1 MRQKFS
7 LLILVC
13 AMTAAVKAQTLT
25 AGVARVDITPPA
37 GVDLWGY
44 SNRSGPATGA
54 LDPLY
59 ARALL
64 LDDGRN
70 AVAIVTLD
78 LGRTFGQAQMNT
90 VRQRVRREHRV
101 NDVMF
106 IASHTHSG
114 PSIDEDY
121 ENGALPDW
129 ERRALDKIAQTIGEA
144 RSRMVEASIGV
155 GFGQTIIGHNRRVV
169 QSDGSVKMLWRN
181 STGQT
186 GGPID
191 PTVGVIRVD
200 DKQGNPIAILVNYAC
215 HPVVFGP
222 DNLRYS
228 ADFPGAMASLV
239 EQGFDG
245 ARGKGQDKG
254 PICFFLQGAPGDIN
268 PMMDKTPLDENADAE
283 MRRVGEQLGREV
295 ARVSRAIKAEAAANP
310 EVAYLSEE
318 VPFKNRWRIEA
329 LKEMILAAYGP
340 SYGAKV
346 ISRYQRYMKD
356 PILAPVT
363 TLVINRQIALVGLP
377 GEPFVGLQLSL
388 KQRSPAPA
396 TFMCGYTNGYIAYFP
411 TIRDAV
417 VGGYGANTVTTRV
430 EIGAGER
437 MVDRGL
443 IHIYRI
449 LGMLKAKPEQP

>member
-1 MRQKFS
+1 MRQIFS

-13 AMTAAVKAQTLT
+13 AMTVVGNAQTLT
-25 AGVARVDITPPA
+25 AGVARADITPPP

-44 SNRSGPATGA
+44 SDRKGPATSV

-59 ARALL
+59 ARALV

-78 LGRTFGQAQMNT
+78 LGRTFGQAQMNL
-90 VRQRVRREHRV
+90 VRERVRREYRI
-101 NDVMF
+101 NEVMF

-129 ERRALDKIAQTIGEA
+129 ERRALDKIAQAIGEA
-144 RSRMVEASIGV
+144 RGRMVEARIGV
-155 GFGQTIIGHNRRVV
+155 GFGQTIIGHNRRMV

-228 ADFPGAMASLV
+228 ADYSGAMARLV
-239 EQGFDG
+239 EKSFDCD
-245 ARGKGQDKG
+245 KDKG

-268 PMMDKTPLDENADAE
+268 PMMDKTPLAVNADVE

-295 ARVSRAIKAEAAANP
+295 ARVSHSIKTDVAANP
-310 EVAYLSEE
+310 EIAYLSEE
-318 VPFKNRWRIEA
+318 IPFKNRWRIEA
-329 LKEMILAAYGP
+329 LKEVILAAYGP
-340 SYGAKV
+340 SYGPKV

-417 VGGYGANTVTTRV
+417 VGGYGANNVTTRV

-449 LGMLKAKPEQP
+449 LGMLKDKPEQP